1 VGRCSSCPASY
12 DEELFERLRAWR
24 AGVAAEAKLPA
35 YVVFTDATLVAIA
48 ETMPADEGA
57 LARVPGV
64 GAGKLLRYGDAVLKL
79 LGAG

>member
-1 VGRCSSCPASY
+1 
-12 DEELFERLRAWR
+12 LREWR
-24 AGVAAEAKLPA
+24 SAIAAEAKLPA

-64 GAGKLLRYGDAVLKL
+64 GATKLQRYGEAVLEV
-79 LGAG
+79 LGGLST